1 MKVKGQIALVLVT
14 LVDCLV
20 TKNDL
25 FTTVFWSNVQKIHL
39 CAFNIPTTNIVAFP
53 TRE

>member
-20 TKNDL
+20 TKHDL
-25 FTTVFWSNVQKIHL
+25 FTTVFWSNVQNISTVIYS
-39 CAFNIPTTNIVAFP
+39 CALVCFKHTHN
-53 TRE
+53 